1 MQEEATKLSKRAKR
15 RAAGEEGSADA
26 PEGPTLDA
34 EASDDEGGETSGSE
48 APGAAGTTEGAADD
62 AGAQNRQAR
71 RAAAAKARARR
82 KREREAASAIGLDAT
97 EIVDDALVRF
107 TDKVSRFGRRNWNT
121 IQWIIG
127 IGIIGGVAYQVYTWR
142 RATVNADTSDA
153 LYAAV
158 TIENGRIGDPAE
170 QGKANANGIIDPT
183 PIFETDDARR
193 AAAAERYGAVAAEQS
208 GNAAAAFASLGKAG
222 VLLEQGKADEAL
234 AIYDQVAAS
243 KAAEASP
250 ELRGGALEGRA
261 LSLETKGDLP
271 GAFAAFEALGNVPGY
286 ENRALYQQARI
297 KHAQGDDEASKAKLN
312 ALFKNLGAP
321 KAANLG
327 GLPERPEFLRQR
339 AVQLAGVV
347 DPFEKDVQVPKPP
360 MGAEAMQQML
370 DQLKESGALQAP
382 ETTP

>member
-26 PEGPTLDA
+26 PEGANPDA

-48 APGAAGTTEGAADD
+48 APGATGAAED

-107 TDKVSRFGRRNWNT
+107 TDKVSRFGRRNWNV

-127 IGIIGGVAYQVYTWR
+127 LGIIGGIGYQVYTWR

-158 TIENGRIGDPAE
+158 TIEKGRTGDPAE
-170 QGKANANGIIDPT
+170 KGKPNANGIVDPT

-193 AAAAERYGAVAAEQS
+193 AAAAERYAAVAADQP
-208 GNAAAAFASLGKAG
+208 GIAAGAFASLGRAG

-234 AIYDQVAAS
+234 ALYDQIAAG
-243 KAAEASP
+243 KAAESSP

-271 GAFAAFEALGNVPGY
+271 GAFAAFEALGNVPGF

-297 KHAQGDDEASKAKLN
+297 KHSQGDDAASKAKLN
-312 ALFKNLGAP
+312 ALFKNLGPP
-321 KAANLG
+321 KAVNLG

-347 DPFEKDVQVPKPP
+347 DPFEKEVQIPKPP
-360 MGAEAMQQML
+360 MGADAMQQML